1 MHGYPGAGWTR
12 ALSRTGEY
20 EGSSHDE
27 SPLYNPNPISRLILT
42 CGAVSLCY
50 AAPALIGDRMAE
62 NKTRPTEGSVD
73 AFIDSLPEARR
84 ADVRALVKLMQSVSR
99 QKPTMWGP
107 SIIGFG
113 SCHYRYDS
121 GREGDMPPIC
131 FSPRK
136 SGNVVYN
143 MGSADKGV
151 LDKLGKHELSGSCL
165 HIKKLSDVD
174 PAVLKTIVAN
184 SYAQLRAQ
192 HSK

>member
-1 MHGYPGAGWTR
+1 MADNKTKPTKLNVAAFIN
-12 ALSRTGEY
+12 ALSEQT
-20 EGSSHDE
+20 
-27 SPLYNPNPISRLILT
+27 
-42 CGAVSLCY
+42 
-50 AAPALIGDRMAE
+50 
-62 NKTRPTEGSVD
+62 
-73 AFIDSLPEARR
+73 RR
-84 ADVRALVKLMQSVSR
+84 ADAKALVTLMQNAVGE
-99 QKPTMWGP
+99 KPKMWGP

-121 GREGDMPPIC
+121 GREGDMPLIC

-174 PAVLKTIVAN
+174 PAVLKTLVAD
-184 SYAQLRAQ
+184 SYAKMRAQ